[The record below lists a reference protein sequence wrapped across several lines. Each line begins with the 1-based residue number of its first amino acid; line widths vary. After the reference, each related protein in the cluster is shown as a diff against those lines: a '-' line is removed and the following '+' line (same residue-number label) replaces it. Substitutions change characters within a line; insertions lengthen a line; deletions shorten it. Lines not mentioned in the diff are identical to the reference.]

1 MADFENRI
9 DALTGFG
16 TGTGADQADITDW
29 LVAGARAVID
39 VLSPTKL
46 QRIASTT
53 TFQDSQDVEGKK
65 IISVMRKDENN
76 SSKLMPCRQVS
87 PALKGRVTDPSYMEA
102 ASTSDPV
109 YYIESDVLNVVP
121 THSDSNSS
129 SLVNIDLS
137 FSGLTYDDTSI
148 ANFPDEAENAVVLFA
163 ARNAL
168 EKKIKDANAA
178 EDLELAAALIAQ
190 YQVIDSQYKEQI
202 QILQGS
208 V

>member
-16 TGTGADQADITDW
+16 TGTGTDQADITDW

-39 VLSPTKL
+39 IMSPTKL

-87 PALKGRVTDPSYMEA
+87 PALKGRVTDSSYMEA

-109 YYIESDVLNVVP
+109 YYIENDVLNVVP

-148 ANFPDEAENAVVLFA
+148 TNFSDEAENAVVLFA

-168 EKKIKDANAA
+168 EKRISDANVA
-178 EDLELAAALIAQ
+178 EDVELVSGLTAQ
-190 YQVIDSQYKEQI
+190 YQVIDAQYKEQI

-208 V
+208 L

>member
-53 TFQDSQDVEGKK
+53 TFQNSQDVEGKK
-65 IISVMRKDENN
+65 VISVMRKDENN
-76 SSKLMPCRQVS
+76 SNKLMPCRQVS
-87 PALKGRVTDPSYMEA
+87 PALKGRVTDSSYMEA

-109 YYIESDVLNVVP
+109 YYIENDVLNVSP
-121 THSDSNSS
+121 THSESDSS

-148 ANFPDEAENAVVLFA
+148 TNFPDEAENAVVLFA

-178 EDLELAAALIAQ
+178 EDLELAAALTYQ

>member
-1 MADFENRI
+1 
-9 DALTGFG
+9 
-16 TGTGADQADITDW
+16 
-29 LVAGARAVID
+29 
-39 VLSPTKL
+39 
-46 QRIASTT
+46 
-53 TFQDSQDVEGKK
+53 
-65 IISVMRKDENN
+65 MRKDENN
-76 SSKLMPCRQVS
+76 SNKLMPCRQVS
-87 PALKGRVTDPSYMEA
+87 PALKGRVTDSSYMEA

-109 YYIESDVLNVVP
+109 YYIENDVLNVSP
-121 THSDSNSS
+121 THSESDSS

-148 ANFPDEAENAVVLFA
+148 TNFPDEAENAVVLFA

-178 EDLELAAALIAQ
+178 EDLELAAALTSQ

>member
-16 TGTGADQADITDW
+16 TGTGADQADITEW

-46 QRIASTT
+46 QRISSTT
-53 TFQDSQDVEGKK
+53 TFQNSQDVEGKK
-65 IISVMRKDENN
+65 VISVMRKDENN
-76 SSKLMPCRQVS
+76 SNKLMPCRQVS
-87 PALKGRVTDPSYMEA
+87 PALKGRVTDSSYMEA

-109 YYIESDVLNVVP
+109 YYIENDVLNVSP
-121 THSDSNSS
+121 THSESDSS

-148 ANFPDEAENAVVLFA
+148 TNFPDEAENAVVLFA

-178 EDLELAAALIAQ
+178 EDLELAAALTSQ

>member
-53 TFQDSQDVEGKK
+53 TFQNSQDVEGKK
-65 IISVMRKDENN
+65 VISVMRKDENN
-76 SSKLMPCRQVS
+76 SNKLMPCRQVS
-87 PALKGRVTDPSYMEA
+87 PALKGRVTDSSYMEA

-109 YYIESDVLNVVP
+109 YYIENDVLNVSP
-121 THSDSNSS
+121 THSESDSS

-148 ANFPDEAENAVVLFA
+148 TNFPDEAENAVVLFA

-178 EDLELAAALIAQ
+178 EDLELAAALTSQ

>member
-16 TGTGADQADITDW
+16 TGTGTDQADITDW

-39 VLSPTKL
+39 IMSPTKL

-87 PALKGRVTDPSYMEA
+87 PALKGRVTDSSYMEA

-109 YYIESDVLNVVP
+109 YYIENDVLNVVP

-148 ANFPDEAENAVVLFA
+148 TNFPDEAENAVVLFA

-168 EKKIKDANAA
+168 EKRISDANVA
-178 EDLELAAALIAQ
+178 EDVELVSGLTAQ
-190 YQVIDSQYKEQI
+190 YQVIDAQYKEQI

-208 V
+208 L

>member
-53 TFQDSQDVEGKK
+53 TFQDSQDIEGKK
-65 IISVMRKDENN
+65 VISVMRKDENN

-87 PALKGRVTDPSYMEA
+87 PALKGRVTDSSYMEA

-109 YYIESDVLNVVP
+109 YYIENDVLNVVP

-148 ANFPDEAENAVVLFA
+148 TNFPDEAENAVVLFA

-178 EDLELAAALIAQ
+178 EDLELAAALTSQ

>member
-16 TGTGADQADITDW
+16 TGTGTDQADITDW

-39 VLSPTKL
+39 IMSPTKL

-76 SSKLMPCRQVS
+76 SNTLMPCRQVS
-87 PALKGRVTDPSYMEA
+87 PALKGRVTDSSYMEA

-109 YYIESDVLNVVP
+109 YYIENDVLNVVP

-148 ANFPDEAENAVVLFA
+148 TNFPDEAENAVVLFA

-168 EKKIKDANAA
+168 EKRISDANVA
-178 EDLELAAALIAQ
+178 EDVELVSGLTAQ
-190 YQVIDSQYKEQI
+190 YQVIDAQYKEQI

-208 V
+208 L